1 MRGQESVI
9 FKVIKGK
16 KKKEN
21 IKVEF
26 DTQQKYFKNE
36 DEIKSTS
43 DIQKLEEFI
52 MNTSVLQEALK

>member
-16 KKKEN
+16 KKH

-26 DTQQKYFKNE
+26 NTQQKYFKNE

-52 MNTSVLQEALK
+52 MNTSVLQETLK

>member
-9 FKVIKGK
+9 FKVIKG

-52 MNTSVLQEALK
+52 MNTSVLQETLK